1 MANNQLLK
9 SSITGAVIS
18 ASIGLTACGGGG
30 DSTPPPTTPT
40 VSTVTLSGKVAD
52 GYLSAAKVCLDLNYN
67 KVCETTEP
75 SATSTTGGN
84 YSFDAT
90 QIEIDS
96 FPVVVEVIAGTTVD
110 EDNPGT
116 TVTQKYTLTAPAG
129 KGAFVSPLTTIIQGQ
144 IETTGATAES
154 IEISLLASMGES
166 SSGVSLFD
174 DYVAEQADMSNGTT
188 LQDSYAKL
196 HQTAQVTAAI
206 IADNIAVIE
215 SALTAADPTV
225 DLDEA
230 VDAIVALI
238 VEKVVAELSA
248 ITTEID
254 VINANPA
261 QTFDADTVV
270 ADTTTPVNT
279 TTVVAEVEAKD
290 TNLTTLYANS
300 ANWWGSM
307 EWGTSN
313 WSNQ

>member
-1 MANNQLLK
+1 MANHQLLK
-9 SSITGAVIS
+9 NSITGAVIS
-18 ASIGLTACGGGG
+18 ASIGLTACGGG
-30 DSTPPPTTPT
+30 DTPPPTTPT

-52 GYLSAAKVCLDLNYN
+52 GYLSAAKVCLDLNRN
-67 KVCETTEP
+67 KLCETTEP
-75 SATSTTGGN
+75 SSTSTAGGN

-90 QIEIDS
+90 QIELDS

-110 EDNPGT
+110 EDNPGA

-144 IETTGATAES
+144 IETTGASAES
-154 IEISLLASMGES
+154 IEASLLASMGES
-166 SSGVSLFD
+166 GSGVSLFD
-174 DYVAEQADMSNGTT
+174 DYIAEKADTTNGTAV
-188 LQDSYAKL
+188 QDSYEKL

-206 IADNIAVIE
+206 IAENIAVIE
-215 SALTAADPTV
+215 SALTTADPTV
-225 DLDEA
+225 DINEA

-238 VEKVVAELSA
+238 VERVVAELSA

-254 VINANPA
+254 VINADSA

-270 ADTTTPVNT
+270 ADTTTPIDT
-279 TTVVAEVEAKD
+279 TTVVAEVEAQD
-290 TNLTTLYANS
+290 TDLTTLYANS